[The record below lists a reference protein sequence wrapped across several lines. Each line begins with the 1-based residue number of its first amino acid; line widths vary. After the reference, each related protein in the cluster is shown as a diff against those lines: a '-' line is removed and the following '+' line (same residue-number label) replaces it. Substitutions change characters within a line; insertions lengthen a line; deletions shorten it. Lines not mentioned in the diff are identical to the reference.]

1 MVTSLLCPTFFGQL
15 ANTTIHFLVKKPSL
29 IQSPRYYGLFFWPIG
44 DRINEVLLELTL
56 IGQFCLQSDHC
67 HFQINEALP
76 PNHARG
82 IRLLVWAFQI
92 NDGLSSS
99 FRSCKS
105 IPSKRNSLLL
115 NSYNLSSPSLDPSKI
130 DFTT

>member
-1 MVTSLLCPTFFGQL
+1 MVTSLLCPTFFGRL

-82 IRLLVWAFQI
+82 IRLLVWAFQMMV
-92 NDGLSSS
+92 
-99 FRSCKS
+99 
-105 IPSKRNSLLL
+105 
-115 NSYNLSSPSLDPSKI
+115 
-130 DFTT
+130 

>member
-1 MVTSLLCPTFFGQL
+1 MP
-15 ANTTIHFLVKKPSL
+15 N
-29 IQSPRYYGLFFWPIG
+29 FFWPPGKYDHTFSCKETLINTVSSLLRPFFGSIG

-82 IRLLVWAFQI
+82 IRLLVWAFQMMV
-92 NDGLSSS
+92 
-99 FRSCKS
+99 
-105 IPSKRNSLLL
+105 
-115 NSYNLSSPSLDPSKI
+115 
-130 DFTT
+130 